1 MKINLL
7 EGILLLLVASFAVVP
22 AQALEIRGAVATGD
36 SSWNP
41 QNFAG
46 FDYDMDRDIGTEM
59 LTTNLTDGTLSGDE
73 PYGIIYETNKN
84 NKEFSNA
91 RIGMEYGLLQVS
103 SIDPATGNITLDN
116 RGKSISLNRGENIE
130 IMPDIYIRAANS
142 YWDGLRYYVYKNITK
157 QGTYE
162 IRGSVAGTVNGAN
175 NLYDNRFS
183 WTADN
188 FAGFYYDMDDNI
200 KTEELTTTVSDGKL
214 LEPDGVVYKTKAMAD
229 GFDFDAWGEFIVIG
243 FMGEKYFAGY
253 LDTADTT
260 DDVLFERS
268 DDENALSD
276 EQLLKILRDEET
288 KITVKKGQSLKLDEG
303 YELFFQG
310 LNIDDGQIYLE
321 LKKNGKLVD
330 ESILAPNRYM
340 ASMYDKTY
348 CYRMDVG
355 SSRNIVTIA
364 VHFTKAYQ
372 DNERSLAIV
381 DAIWQ
386 LSESSIEVKEN
397 TQFGKMTVATVTA
410 DSIIMN
416 NKRNQIDLDPDTDL
430 ELMPRIFLRTANND
444 TLRYCIYKTE
454 TVGK

>member
-1 MKINLL
+1 MIKGLL
-7 EGILLLLVASFAVVP
+7 FLLVVSFSIIP
-22 AQALEIRGAVATGD
+22 AHSLEIRGEVITGD
-36 SSWNP
+36 NSWNP

-46 FDYDMDRDIGTEM
+46 FDYDMDQDIGTDL
-59 LTTNLTDGTLSGDE
+59 LTTTLTDGILSGDE
-73 PYGIIYETNKN
+73 PYGIIYETSKK
-84 NKEFSNA
+84 NKEFANA

-116 RGKSISLNRGENIE
+116 RGKSISLNRGQNIE
-130 IMPDIYIRAANS
+130 IMPDIYIRTADS
-142 YWDGLRYYVYKNITK
+142 YWGDFRYYIFKNITK
-157 QGTYE
+157 PGTYE

-175 NLYDNRFS
+175 NIVEDRFS

-200 KTEELTTTVSDGKL
+200 KTEELTTTVSDRKL
-214 LEPDGVVYKTKAMAD
+214 LEPDGVVYETKAMAD
-229 GFDFDAWGEFIVIG
+229 DFEFDYWGMYNVIG
-243 FMGEKYFAGY
+243 FMGEKYFTGY
-253 LDTADTT
+253 LDSEGT

-268 DDENALSD
+268 DDENAISD

-288 KITVKKGQSLKLDEG
+288 KIILKKGQSFKLDEG

-310 LNIDDGQIYLE
+310 LSVDDGQIYLE

-348 CYRMDVG
+348 CYRTNVG

-364 VHFTKAYQ
+364 VHFTRAYQ

-386 LSESSIEVKEN
+386 LSESPIEVKEN
-397 TQFGKMTVATVTA
+397 TQYGKMTVATVTA

-416 NKRNQIDLDPDTDL
+416 NKGNQIDLIPKTDV
-430 ELMPRIFLRTANND
+430 ELLPNIFLRTANND

-454 TVGK
+454 TVGKESA

>member
-1 MKINLL
+1 MIKGLL
-7 EGILLLLVASFAVVP
+7 FLLVASFSIIP
-22 AQALEIRGAVATGD
+22 AYSLEIRGEVATGD
-36 SSWNP
+36 SSWSP

-46 FDYDMDRDIGTEM
+46 FDYDMDRDIGTDL
-59 LTTNLTDGTLSGDE
+59 LTITLTDGILSGDE
-73 PYGIIYETNKN
+73 PYGIIYETNKK
-84 NKEFSNA
+84 NKEFSNS
-91 RIGMEYGLLQVS
+91 RIGMEYGILQVS
-103 SIDPATGNITLDN
+103 SIDPSTGNITLDN
-116 RGKSISLNRGENIE
+116 RGKSISLNRGQNIE
-130 IMPDIYIRAANS
+130 IMPEIYIKTADS
-142 YWDGLRYYVYKNITK
+142 YWGDFRYYIYKNITK
-157 QGTYE
+157 PGTYE

-175 NLYDNRFS
+175 NIVEDRFS
-183 WTADN
+183 WTANN

-200 KTEELTTTVSDGKL
+200 KTEELTTVVTDRKL
-214 LEPDGVVYKTKAMAD
+214 LEPDGVVYETKAMVD
-229 GFDFDAWGEFIVIG
+229 NFDYDAWGDYLVIG
-243 FMGEKYFAGY
+243 FLAEKYFAGY
-253 LDTADTT
+253 VDMEGS

-268 DDENALSD
+268 DDENVIAD

-288 KITVKKGQSLKLDEG
+288 KITLKKGQSLKLDEG

-310 LNIDDGQIYLE
+310 LSVDDGQIYLE

-330 ESILAPNRYM
+330 ESISAPNRYM

-348 CYRMDVG
+348 CYRTNVG

-386 LSESSIEVKEN
+386 LSESPIDVKEN
-397 TQFGKMTVATVTA
+397 TQYGKMTIATVTA
-410 DSIIMN
+410 DSIAMN
-416 NKRNQIDLDPDTDL
+416 NKGNQIDLTPNIDM

-454 TVGK
+454 TVGKEST